1 MAASPRPATQP
12 ASNQASSSGPVT
24 ATAIFCNRHACPI
37 RVRVSADRRVM
48 ENRDGVADGWNWL
61 RGAVARSAVEWRSID
76 DKRRRKVAIGQ
87 QGWSDTCYKVGRRE
101 GMSGRQGNEG
111 KGAGLQQVLWSWWWS
126 WLSAKGA
133 RELLGRSERSDAK

>member
-1 MAASPRPATQP
+1 MLW
-12 ASNQASSSGPVT
+12 NV
-24 ATAIFCNRHACPI
+24 PI

-48 ENRDGVADGWNWL
+48 GNRDGVADGWNWL

-101 GMSGRQGNEG
+101 GMSGRQGNKGKRSGVAAGALELVVELVECEG
-111 KGAGLQQVLWSWWWS
+111 SSGAV
-126 WLSAKGA
+126 GA
-133 RELLGRSERSDAK
+133 E

>member
-1 MAASPRPATQP
+1 MANSAGVECQAGRGWPRWLRGMGWMLW
-12 ASNQASSSGPVT
+12 NV
-24 ATAIFCNRHACPI
+24 PI

-48 ENRDGVADGWNWL
+48 GNRDGVADGWNWL
-61 RGAVARSAVEWRSID
+61 RGAVAWSAVEWRSID

-87 QGWSDTCYKVGRRE
+87 QGWSDTCNKVGRRE
-101 GMSGRQGNEG
+101 GMSGRQGNKG
-111 KGAGLQQVLWSWWWS
+111 KKGAGLQQVLWSWWWS